1 MAEETIEPHG
11 PLDETT
17 LSHDDASAL
26 GYVLH
31 HVKGS
36 SPSSVTLLQLE
47 EMGSVLDRKSV
58 V

>member
-1 MAEETIEPHG
+1 MAEETIETHT
-11 PLDETT
+11 PLSETT

-26 GYVLH
+26 GYVLR

-47 EMGSVLDRKSV
+47 EMSQE
-58 V
+58 

>member
-1 MAEETIEPHG
+1 MAEETIAMQD
-11 PLDETT
+11 PLDGTT

-26 GYVLH
+26 GYVLR

-47 EMGSVLDRKSV
+47 EMSQE
-58 V
+58 

>member
-1 MAEETIEPHG
+1 MAEETIET
-11 PLDETT
+11 LDETT

-47 EMGSVLDRKSV
+47 EMGQE
-58 V
+58 

>member
-1 MAEETIEPHG
+1 MAEETIEPHD

-17 LSHDDASAL
+17 LSRDDASAL
-26 GYVLH
+26 GYVLR

-47 EMGSVLDRKSV
+47 EMGQE
-58 V
+58 

>member
-1 MAEETIEPHG
+1 MAEETIEMQD
-11 PLDETT
+11 PLDGTT

-26 GYVLH
+26 GYVLR

-47 EMGSVLDRKSV
+47 EMSQE
-58 V
+58 

>member
-1 MAEETIEPHG
+1 MAEETIETHD
-11 PLDETT
+11 PLSGTT

-26 GYVLH
+26 GYVLR

-47 EMGSVLDRKSV
+47 EMSQE
-58 V
+58 